1 MGCKAQP
8 LYRLGV
14 DGRHLAVAVNHEH
27 MGSLRRIKVLDPV
40 HQVVVIGVRAEA
52 GEVDD
57 LGPDGHVLAEELDTV
72 GPIQQVAAQ
81 GARGL
86 EAHEHHG
93 AVGAPEVILQMVA
106 DTARVAHTGS
116 GDNDL
121 GGLVHVQQLGL
132 VYRLGQVQ
140 TGEAEH
146 MGAVL
151 HQRQSVLVQI
161 APQIAAENRGG
172 LLGQR
177 AVHVH
182 REVLD
187 GRDQIFVL
195 DLADKVQQLL
205 GAAHGEGGDDH
216 VAALAQRLVDDLRQL
231 AGVAPHLG
239 VIAVAVGGLGE
250 HIVRTVEELGI
261 ADDGL
266 IHIADIAGEH
276 HGARFITLMAGELDA
291 GAAQQVA
298 GIDELRRHALHHR
311 NVLAV
316 FAGLDKLP
324 HPQGI
329 GHGVDRLHLRPSGA
343 LVLAVLVL
351 RVLLLDM
358 GGVLEHNV
366 QQIGGQAGGNDLTL
380 KAVFDEHGDAA
391 GVVDM
396 GVGHQHHINAAGVK
410 GQRGVVDLVPAL
422 LQAAVHQDMLAVDLQ
437 TMAAAGNAPVSAVK
451 TQLHGENSFSLIVPS
466 VYHTFPR
473 CTTAKRH
480 D

>member
-1 MGCKAQP
+1 
-8 LYRLGV
+8 
-14 DGRHLAVAVNHEH
+14 
-27 MGSLRRIKVLDPV
+27 
-40 HQVVVIGVRAEA
+40 
-52 GEVDD
+52 
-57 LGPDGHVLAEELDTV
+57 
-72 GPIQQVAAQ
+72 
-81 GARGL
+81 
-86 EAHEHHG
+86 
-93 AVGAPEVILQMVA
+93 
-106 DTARVAHTGS
+106 
-116 GDNDL
+116 
-121 GGLVHVQQLGL
+121 
-132 VYRLGQVQ
+132 
-140 TGEAEH
+140 

-161 APQIAAENRGG
+161 APQIAAENRGS

-231 AGVAPHLG
+231 AGIAPHLC
-239 VIAVAVGGLGE
+239 VVAVAVGGLGE
-250 HIVRTVEELGI
+250 HIVRAVEELGI

-291 GAAQQVA
+291 GAAQQMA
-298 GIDELRRHALHHR
+298 GVDEPGGDALHHR
-311 NVLAV
+311 DLLAV
-316 FAGLDKLP
+316 FAGLDELP

-329 GHGVDRLHLRPSGA
+329 GHGVDRLYLRTSGA